1 MARLFAPNIS
11 GRGRVFRG
19 VCGLVLVAAGII
31 LVLRT
36 NRWLGVVVVLAGG
49 FVLFE
54 AVRGWCV
61 MRACGIKTK
70 Y

>member
-1 MARLFAPNIS
+1 VTKFFAPNLDS
-11 GRGRVFRG
+11 KGRLLRAAGAAALIG
-19 VCGLVLVAAGII
+19 AGLWLHETGGWLCFALVA
-31 LVLRT
+31 
-36 NRWLGVVVVLAGG
+36 AGG

-70 Y
+70 I